1 VTALQRPEAELPTVA
16 NVTSVIPVAAVRGV
30 DVIQVTPGTSPEAK
44 ATSDLISTL
53 RDDIILAAERG
64 TTLRVYI
71 GGVPATFADFATVV
85 DAKLPWFIL
94 TIVGLRVCL
103 RTNAA
108 SGNVRPGDGLAQA
121 RNADLNSLGGARA
134 VWAGRADQEQ
144 IPISAL
150 RAAVSAEVPGE
161 EPQRAVRLERRQRI
175 CVPAGVG
182 MQRLLG

>member
-71 GGVPATFADFATVV
+71 GGVPAT
-85 DAKLPWFIL
+85 
-94 TIVGLRVCL
+94 L
-103 RTNAA
+103 RT
-108 SGNVRPGDGLAQA
+108 SPPWSTPSCHGSSSPSSV
-121 RNADLNSLGGARA
+121 
-134 VWAGRADQEQ
+134 
-144 IPISAL
+144 
-150 RAAVSAEVPGE
+150 
-161 EPQRAVRLERRQRI
+161 
-175 CVPAGVG
+175 
-182 MQRLLG
+182 